1 VTGELSVTD
10 DLDWSPEDQAAFGK
24 LAEELALLTVDPGTD
39 QDETPGDV
47 KDLLAEDDPADTPLQ
62 AFATDPSTAPTL
74 AARAL
79 AWHEH
84 VHYGLRRIDDPVGAA
99 GLALEHAGQAVRAAR
114 RAGASVR
121 HPGHRAR
128 AATPRAGP
136 VSL

>member
-1 VTGELSVTD
+1 MTEELSVTD

-39 QDETPGDV
+39 QDETPDDV

-84 VHYGLRRIDDPVGAA
+84 VHYGLRRIDDPVPAPGLRCTDIVSGTERYVELPAKQPPGCRGGRCGWAA
-99 GLALEHAGQAVRAAR
+99 
-114 RAGASVR
+114 
-121 HPGHRAR
+121 
-128 AATPRAGP
+128 
-136 VSL
+136 